1 MLKKIIY
8 TIIYFFLAN
17 SLYWSFA
24 GMASISMGEVSR
36 GRNPILE
43 IVFVG
48 VCVLFCML
56 THKKTKMPP
65 NGTWLK
71 TFLYYILF
79 ISIFHGILIGF
90 QRTIAVF
97 FYVQPVL
104 LFFVEYFAQQDEDA
118 RKLTPYYVKALACW
132 IVYLFITN
140 YQKVELSTMESFNTT
155 NSSYYLLYFLPML
168 FLNIKDKH
176 INFVFL
182 ITLVVLL
189 LSSKRAGLLSLGLGF
204 LSYSYAS
211 GKVNNKNRIIQTILL
226 IIVFYFVLN
235 WMNTMM
241 DNRIF
246 ERFESINDDR
256 GSGRFDMWILL
267 WSFVQ
272 ESDFFNLLFGHGFG
286 SVAIDAGTG
295 FSAHNDYLEVLYDFG
310 WVGLI
315 LFVVFLISWFVS
327 AGRLIKSSSKLAPVV
342 MMAMFIFVT
351 NCFFSHIVIY
361 TLCFNL
367 FTLFFGAVLGIEK
380 RDDALINN

>member
-71 TFLYYILF
+71 TFIYYILF

-168 FLNIKDKH
+168 FLNIKEKH
-176 INFVFL
+176 RYFVFL
-182 ITLVVLL
+182 ITLVVVL
-189 LSSKRAGLLSLGLGF
+189 LSSKRAGLIALVLGF
-204 LSYSYAS
+204 LSYSYAK
-211 GKVNNKNRIIQTILL
+211 GKVDSKKGIIRTVLLILL
-226 IIVFYFVLN
+226 FYFVLN
-235 WMNTMM
+235 WMNTVM

-246 ERFESINDDR
+246 DRFSFISDDD
-256 GSGRFDMWILL
+256 GSGRLDVWMMV
-267 WSFVQ
+267 WSLVQ
-272 ESDFFNLLFGHGFG
+272 RSDFFNLMFGHGFG
-286 SVAIDAGTG
+286 SVAKEAGMG
-295 FSAHNDYLEVLYDFG
+295 LSAHNDFLEVLYDFD
-310 WVGLI
+310 WVGLL
-315 LFVVFLISWFVS
+315 LFVAFLVSWFGYAV
-327 AGRLIKSSSKLAPVV
+327 RLIKSSSRLAPIV
-342 MMAMFIFVT
+342 MMALFIFVT

-361 TLCFNL
+361 TQCFNL

-380 RDDALINN
+380 REALFDNN